1 MKVIL
6 RYCLL
11 VLLLSGCSKA
21 DSSDTDALA
30 VLYKEDGIIRAY
42 IAAHNLT
49 DMVKD
54 SSGLYYKIQEPGDS
68 VHMTLNS
75 VPTIIYS
82 RSNIQDSLLDA
93 SFGSTNF
100 DGRKLKDHIVGWQI
114 VLQKIGKGGKVF
126 TIIPSPLA
134 FGNEEVG
141 SIIAANSILVCEIEV
156 VDFK

>member
-11 VLLLSGCSKA
+11 LLLLSGCSKS
-21 DSSDTDALA
+21 DSSEMDALET
-30 VLYKEDGIIRAY
+30 LYKEDVIIRAY
-42 IAAHNLT
+42 IEAHGLT

-114 VLQKIGKGGKVF
+114 VLQKIGKGGKIF

-134 FGNEEVG
+134 FGDEAVG
-141 SIIAANSILVCEIEV
+141 NIIAANSILVCEIEV